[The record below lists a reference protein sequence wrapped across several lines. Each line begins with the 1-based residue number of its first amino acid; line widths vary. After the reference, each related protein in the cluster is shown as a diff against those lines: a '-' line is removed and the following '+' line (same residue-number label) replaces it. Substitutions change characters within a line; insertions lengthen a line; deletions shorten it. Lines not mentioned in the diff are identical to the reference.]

1 MKVKVFSTQMGEK
14 EVETGATTWG
24 ELQTDLKK
32 SGISFSKMKAV
43 IGENKLTLEADGA
56 MLPAQGFT
64 LFLMNKKTKAGANVS
79 ALSYKQLRKTISVI
93 LQKDG
98 EAAKEYFNE
107 GKNYTTKSTDILRD
121 LLSSYSG
128 IVPSI
133 KECEDFIP
141 SKITKSKKK
150 KSATVIKKDKAVA
163 SKPKKIKGNKTPE
176 PVMRPVDEPKVIN
189 KDTVKKVKK
198 ANPVIEEANK
208 AVADV
213 VESVKESKE
222 DEVHHIEE
230 EAPIIVEGHIGLLKL
245 DEAVAILKEVMIHD
259 LDRLLQE
266 DVEALTQ
273 RLARKATEATEIYS
287 LVAEAKAKKAEEERL
302 AKLKAQE
309 EAAEAEQKRAE
320 EEAKEKAEKEEEDR
334 LAKEKSDAEA
344 KVAEE
349 KAAHDRDMRNQ
360 MDNLASEFSD
370 VR

>member
-64 LFLMNKKTKAGANVS
+64 LFLMNKKTKAGADVS
-79 ALSYKQLRKTISVI
+79 TLSYKQLRKTISVI
-93 LQKDG
+93 LLKDG

-163 SKPKKIKGNKTPE
+163 SKPKKIKGNKTLE

-213 VESVKESKE
+213 VESVKVSKE
-222 DEVHHIEE
+222 DEVHHIEDE
-230 EAPIIVEGHIGLLKL
+230 KVEVEGHTGLNIF
-245 DEAVAILKEVMIHD
+245 DEAVSLLKEVMIHD
-259 LDRLLQE
+259 IDRLLQE

-287 LVAEAKAKKAEEERL
+287 LVAEKKAKKAEEERL

-349 KAAHDRDMRNQ
+349 KASHDRDMRNQ
-360 MDNLASEFSD
+360 MNDLASEFSD